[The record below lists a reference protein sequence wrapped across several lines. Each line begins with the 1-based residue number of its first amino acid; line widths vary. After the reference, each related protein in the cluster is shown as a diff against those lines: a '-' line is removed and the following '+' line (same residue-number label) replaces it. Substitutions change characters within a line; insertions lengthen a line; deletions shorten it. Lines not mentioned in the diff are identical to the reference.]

1 MGIAHVDL
9 EGCRHGVKCGAVAP
23 STPTEASPELR
34 QTDGRPRAG
43 PAGGRPRAL
52 GRARQVAERA
62 AAPGLAQ
69 WRGRLPILIVL
80 AVIVA
85 LSWQLAA
92 NMGAGGFSSDGRQNL
107 RLSYHL
113 WTEGT
118 FSEDGSQPSYM
129 REPLAIAAT
138 AAHMAFL
145 TDIPASAGIDQLM
158 ENADYAGQILRV
170 NLFYLIGLLPT
181 IWWLAWL
188 LTRSHLVATLAI
200 VGSWWFFARI
210 SHNTGNL
217 LTEGP
222 AALFLVLAA
231 GAMVWL
237 VQTKR
242 LRAAVLA
249 GLMLGALALTK
260 AAALYV
266 ALVAIPLLVLSLIL
280 FGRLP
285 RRRALVLFAVTA
297 LAFALT
303 VAPWMTR
310 NYLQFGEFA
319 IAQRGGEVLYTR
331 AVKDGMSAEEYRGA
345 FYAYAPPVLRREVF
359 EDVLGFHA
367 EDLQPGGRYE
377 RLRRS
382 PPGEPEIVKTG
393 DVEGAVSYFGKAKAM
408 RIRLEKQMAAAGLP
422 EGEADRVLRE
432 KASDMITGAPAK
444 HLATTIPFA
453 WRGLWSFPIRS
464 LAAAVANLL
473 GFAAL
478 LALPF
483 LALWR
488 KRPDWFAF
496 SLMGVGMF
504 WFYALLTHFIPR
516 YSEPLIPLAVLA
528 VLVVGQA
535 LVQRVGARIA
545 LWVSRRVALAR
556 SHRGG
561 EAAAE

>member
-1 MGIAHVDL
+1 MA
-9 EGCRHGVKCGAVAP
+9 
-23 STPTEASPELR
+23 
-34 QTDGRPRAG
+34 Q
-43 PAGGRPRAL
+43 
-52 GRARQVAERA
+52 RA
-62 AAPGLAQ
+62 ASLALAQ
-69 WRGRLPILIVL
+69 WRRLLPILVVA

-92 NMGAGGFSSDGRQNL
+92 NMGGGGFSADGRQNL
-107 RLSYHL
+107 SLSYYL
-113 WTEGT
+113 WTEGA
-118 FSEDGSQPSYM
+118 FSEDGSNPSYL

-138 AAHMAFL
+138 AAHLAFL
-145 TDIPASAGIDQLM
+145 TDIPASAGVDQLM
-158 ENADYAGQILRV
+158 ENPDYAAQVFRV
-170 NLFYLIGLLPT
+170 NLFYLIGLLPAV
-181 IWWLAWL
+181 WWLAWL
-188 LTRSHLVATLAI
+188 LTRSHLVALLAI

-242 LRAAVLA
+242 LRAAVFA

-266 ALVAIPLLVLSLIL
+266 ALVAIPLLALSLVL
-280 FGRLP
+280 FGGLP
-285 RRRALVLFAVTA
+285 RRRALVVFAVTA
-297 LAFALT
+297 LTFSLT
-303 VAPWMTR
+303 MAPWMTR
-310 NYLQFGEFA
+310 NYLQFGDFA

-331 AVKDGMSAEEYRGA
+331 AVKDGMSAEEYQGA
-345 FYAYAPPVLRREVF
+345 FYAYAPPVLRHELF

-382 PPGEPEIVKTG
+382 PPGEPEIVKLG

-408 RIRLEKQMAAAGLP
+408 RIRLENQMAAAGLP
-422 EGEADRVLRE
+422 ESEADRVLQE
-432 KASDMITGAPAK
+432 KAWDMIMGAPAK

-453 WRGLWSFPIRS
+453 WRGLWSFPVRS
-464 LAAAVANLL
+464 VAAAGANLL
-473 GFAAL
+473 AFVAL

-483 LALWR
+483 LAPWR

-496 SLMGVGMF
+496 SLMAVGMF

-516 YSEPLIPLAVLA
+516 YSEPMIPLALLAALVLA
-528 VLVVGQA
+528 QA
-535 LVQRVGARIA
+535 LLGPAGRGIRSRLGQQR
-545 LWVSRRVALAR
+545 RRVARAGNHR
-556 SHRGG
+556 SG

>member
-1 MGIAHVDL
+1 MA
-9 EGCRHGVKCGAVAP
+9 
-23 STPTEASPELR
+23 
-34 QTDGRPRAG
+34 
-43 PAGGRPRAL
+43 
-52 GRARQVAERA
+52 GRA
-62 AAPGLAQ
+62 APLTLAQ
-69 WRGRLPILIVL
+69 WRRILPILAVA

-92 NMGAGGFSSDGRQNL
+92 DMGGGGFSPDGRQNL

-113 WTEGT
+113 WTERA
-118 FSEDGSQPSYM
+118 FSEDGSEPSYL

-138 AAHMAFL
+138 AAHMALL
-145 TDIPASAGIDQLM
+145 TDIPASAGVDQVL
-158 ENADYAGQILRV
+158 ENPGYAAQVFRV
-170 NLFYLIGLLPT
+170 NLFYLIGLLPAV
-181 IWWLAWL
+181 WWLAWL
-188 LTRSHLVATLAI
+188 LTRSHLVALLAI

-242 LRAAVLA
+242 LRAAVFA
-249 GLMLGALALTK
+249 GLMAAALALTK

-266 ALVAIPLLVLSLIL
+266 ALVALPLLALSLLL
-280 FGRLP
+280 FGGLP
-285 RRRALVLFAVTA
+285 RRRALLVFAVTA
-297 LAFALT
+297 LTFALT

-310 NYLQFGEFA
+310 NYLQFGDFA

-345 FYAYAPPVLRREVF
+345 FYAYAPPVLRHEVF
-359 EDVLGFHA
+359 EDVLGFHV

-382 PPGEPEIVKTG
+382 PPGEPEIVKLG

-422 EGEADRVLRE
+422 AGEADRVLQE
-432 KASDMITGAPAK
+432 KAWDMILGAPGK
-444 HLATTIPFA
+444 HLATTVPFA

-464 LAAAVANLL
+464 LAAASVNLL
-473 GFAAL
+473 AFAAL

-488 KRPDWFAF
+488 RRPDWFAF
-496 SLMGVGMF
+496 SLMSVGMF

-516 YSEPLIPLAVLA
+516 YSEPLIPLALLAALALVHAVLA
-528 VLVVGQA
+528 PAVRGS
-535 LVQRVGARIA
+535 
-545 LWVSRRVALAR
+545 WSRAGRE
-556 SHRGG
+556 GNPK
-561 EAAAE
+561 